1 MTSSE
6 RLDKALNHNEP
17 DRVPYD
23 LAGTTVTAISKKAF
37 VKAMEYRGM
46 SSEYDSK
53 EIDPIQQIVT
63 PAAEILKQ
71 LNSDTRRI
79 GARRIPDYEKIVT
92 ASNGV
97 LELTDIWGC
106 TWKMDE
112 RKDYY
117 FNQYSCPLEQYGSI
131 EEGLKNYRF
140 PNLDNHSVLIRN
152 DLSEQV
158 RSIQDFGVIAD
169 RNCAGLTE
177 TSLRIRGYQNWYLDT
192 ITDQAGVEKLFDMI
206 TEYKAAYW
214 DLVIDWLFENN
225 LAERVNVVSECDDL
239 GTQTSTLLEPEYL
252 RKTVIPRYEFL
263 WSRIRKRL
271 PHVKVFMHS
280 CGSVRILLPDLIEA
294 GMDIYNPVQFTA
306 ANMELAGLKKDFG
319 KDLVFWGGGVNTQ
332 STLKNATPEKVR
344 DEVKK
349 ILDIMAPGGGFVF
362 TPVHNIQEDV
372 PPENF
377 WAMWDTLMDYGKYR
391 QC

>member
-6 RLDKALNHNEP
+6 RLDFALNHKEP

-23 LAGTTVTAISKKAF
+23 LAGTTVTSISKKAF
-37 VKAMEYRGM
+37 VRAMEYRKM
-46 SSEYDSK
+46 SAEYEIK

-63 PAAEILKQ
+63 PVGETLRL

-92 ASNGV
+92 VSNG
-97 LELTDIWGC
+97 LWELTDIWGC
-106 TWKMDE
+106 QWKMDE
-112 RKDYY
+112 IKDLY
-117 FNQYSCPLEQYGSI
+117 FNQYSYPMENFASI

-140 PNLDNHSVLIRN
+140 PSINSHSEIIRN
-152 DLSEQV
+152 DLAEQI
-158 RSIQDFGVIAD
+158 SGIKDYGVVAD

-192 ITDQAGVEKLFDMI
+192 MTDTAGVEKLFDMI
-206 TEYKAAYW
+206 TEYKTAYW
-214 DLVIDWLFENN
+214 DLVIDWLIENN
-225 LAERVNVVSECDDL
+225 LHRCVNVISECDDL

-252 RKTVIPRYEFL
+252 RKTVIPRFGIL
-263 WSRIRKRL
+263 WKHIKKRL
-271 PHVKVFMHS
+271 PHVKIFMHS
-280 CGSVRILLPDLIEA
+280 CGSVRVLLPDLIEA
-294 GMDIYNPVQFTA
+294 GLDIYNPVQFTA
-306 ANMELAGLKKDFG
+306 ADMDLKGLKKDFG

-332 STLKNATPEKVR
+332 STLKNSPPDKVK
-344 DEVKK
+344 DEVKR

-362 TPVHNIQEDV
+362 APVHNIQEDV

-377 WAMWDTLMDYGKYR
+377 WAMWDALMEYGKYH
-391 QC
+391 